1 MSLLL
6 KVKPL
11 VISPELAQRIGLN
24 EAIVLQ
30 QICYWLEDT
39 TSGVEHAGR
48 RWVYNTIEEW
58 TNQFPFWSEKTVKRA
73 LTSLKAHGLIYVEQ
87 LKKTQHDRTN
97 FYSINHSNP
106 LLADGDKLTPS
117 KKTNCPHRE
126 GQSVPMDKVN
136 LSQSIG
142 STCPTLTEI
151 TTENTTEITTTPSC
165 QVAGQPDHAP
175 DANQAAFSV
184 LEHLNRAAGMRFQK
198 SKSSLAPIRGRLAE
212 DFTADELILTVDYS
226 IAKWAEDP
234 KMCEYVRPETI
245 FRPGKFPGYL
255 SSAQKW
261 DKAGRPKC
269 INGKWQRDVM
279 AISSMDYE
287 IPNGFRGA

>member
-165 QVAGQPDHAP
+165 QVATQPDHAR

-245 FRPGKFPGYL
+245 FRPSKFPGYL

-261 DKAGRPKC
+261 DKAGRPRC

-279 AISSMDYE
+279 AVSQVDTST
-287 IPNGFRGA
+287 PQGFRGA

>member
-97 FYSINHSNP
+97 FYAINHSNP

-165 QVAGQPDHAP
+165 QVAMQPDHAT

>member
-39 TSGVEHAGR
+39 NSGVEHDGK
-48 RWVYNTIEEW
+48 RWVYNTIDEW
-58 TNQFPFWSEKTVKRA
+58 TEQFPFWSEKTVKRA

-97 FYSINHSNP
+97 FYAINHENP
-106 LLADGDKLTPS
+106 LLTDGDKLTPS
-117 KKTNCPHRE
+117 KKTNCPDRE
-126 GQSVPMDKVN
+126 GQSVPMDKVS
-136 LSQSIG
+136 LSPSIG
-142 STCPTLTEI
+142 STCPTLTEN
-151 TTENTTEITTTPSC
+151 TTEITTEITTTPSC
-165 QVAGQPDHAP
+165 QVATQPDHAP

-198 SKSSLAPIRGRLAE
+198 SKSSLSPIRGRLAE

-261 DKAGRPKC
+261 DKAGRPRC

-279 AISSMDYE
+279 AVSQVDTST
-287 IPNGFRGA
+287 PHGFRGA